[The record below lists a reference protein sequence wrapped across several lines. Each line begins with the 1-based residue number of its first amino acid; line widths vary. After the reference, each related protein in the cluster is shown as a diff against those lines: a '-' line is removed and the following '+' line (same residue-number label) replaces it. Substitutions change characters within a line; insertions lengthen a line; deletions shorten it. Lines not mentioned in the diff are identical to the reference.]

1 VVATPP
7 GLSPTATQGLAPL
20 DMNLNPSA
28 GRPDTPDAV
37 DSAGCA
43 PGADLAYPSDLAE
56 RVLDRWRRARTAGQ
70 LDLPPPAC
78 ADLATILSVC
88 YHATLLREE
97 GRPVTFRLALS
108 EPGTFDATAGPPSG
122 LHPLVFARPLPLDQH
137 ELRRLAPAAAFSRS
151 LIGAFSAGQGIWGII
166 HSGPQWLQFVR
177 GGRAT
182 EQTVPGVPIV
192 AATGPGRLLV
202 SVGPLVLAELRDGR
216 LSGGEMDI
224 FEAPWMQRRLG
235 EANQVQRAA
244 HLADREG
251 AAEPWAE
258 IDSRFGTV
266 LAGHVLRRVLATVR
280 AAQHGGTLILIPRE
294 RVTEFLSDGRYV
306 QVKYAFDDEEPRKRI
321 LTLMTAIT
329 NELARAERAA
339 ASTVGWHAY
348 ETSRAR
354 RLVEMD
360 EALFEVAH
368 LVADL
373 TRVDGAVLLTD
384 ALEVLGFG
392 VEIAGELPEV
402 SRVAR
407 AHDLDAT
414 ARTWVRTDRVG
425 TRHRSAYRLCQAVR
439 DALALVVS
447 QDGGL
452 RFIRWHDQGV
462 AYWEQIGTG
471 PWEG

>member
-1 VVATPP
+1 MKSQPDG
-7 GLSPTATQGLAPL
+7 GLT
-20 DMNLNPSA
+20 D
-28 GRPDTPDAV
+28 DASRV
-37 DSAGCA
+37 DRVSDG
-43 PGADLAYPSDLAE
+43 DLAYPSDLTA
-56 RVLDRWRRARTAGQ
+56 RVLDRWRQARSAGEINVP
-70 LDLPPPAC
+70 LPA
-78 ADLATILSVC
+78 AAELATVLSVC

-108 EPGTFDATAGPPSG
+108 EPGAFDDAAGPPSG
-122 LHPLVFARPLPLDQH
+122 LHRLVFARPLPLDQH

-151 LIGAFSAGQGIWGII
+151 LIGATLAGRGIWGVI
-166 HSGPQWLQFVR
+166 HSGPQWLQSVR

-182 EQTVPGVPIV
+182 EQSVPQVPIV

-202 SVGPLVLAELRDGR
+202 SVGPVVLAELRDGR
-216 LSGGEMDI
+216 LSGGEMDV
-224 FEAPWMQRRLG
+224 FGAQWMQQRLAAADQAQRLVSVAAR
-235 EANQVQRAA
+235 EATVGSRAEVDA
-244 HLADREG
+244 TFA
-251 AAEPWAE
+251 P
-258 IDSRFGTV
+258 V

-280 AAQHGGTLILIPRE
+280 AAQHGGTLILIPRA
-294 RVTEFLSDGRYV
+294 RVSEFLSDGRYV
-306 QVKYAFDDEEPRKRI
+306 QVKYAFHDEEPRKRI
-321 LTLMTAIT
+321 LTLMLDISK
-329 NELARAERAA
+329 ELARAEGAHA
-339 ASTVGWHAY
+339 TTVGWQAY

-384 ALEVLGFG
+384 SLEVLGFG

-402 SRVAR
+402 SRVMR
-407 AHDLDAT
+407 AHDLDGAS
-414 ARTWVRTDRVG
+414 RTWVRTDRVG

-452 RFIRWHDQGV
+452 RFIRWHSQSV
-462 AYWEQIGTG
+462 AYWEQVATG

>member
-1 VVATPP
+1 MDGSALGGGDMTLHP
-7 GLSPTATQGLAPL
+7 GEDQPDEPERL
-20 DMNLNPSA
+20 DRVSR
-28 GRPDTPDAV
+28 G
-37 DSAGCA
+37 
-43 PGADLAYPSDLAE
+43 DLAYPSHLTE
-56 RVLDRWRRARTAGQ
+56 RVLIRWREAKTAGEVN
-70 LDLPPPAC
+70 LPLPAP

-108 EPGTFDATAGPPSG
+108 EPGVFHDAAGPPSG
-122 LHPLVFARPLPLDQH
+122 LHRLVFARPLPLDQH

-151 LIGAFSAGQGIWGII
+151 LIGATSDGQGIWGII
-166 HSGPQWLQFVR
+166 HSGPQWLQSVR

-182 EQTVPGVPIV
+182 EQAVPQVPIV

-202 SVGPLVLAELRDGR
+202 SVGTVVLAELRDGR
-216 LSGGEMDI
+216 LSAGEMDV
-224 FEAPWMQRRLG
+224 FESVWMQRRLA
-235 EANQVQRAA
+235 EADQTPRVAERAA
-244 HLADREG
+244 REDSVESSAVVDSAF
-251 AAEPWAE
+251 AA
-258 IDSRFGTV
+258 V
-266 LAGHVLRRVLATVR
+266 LAGHVLRRILATVR
-280 AAQHGGTLILIPRE
+280 AAQHGGMLILIPRR
-294 RVTEFLSDGRYV
+294 RVSEFLSDGRYV
-306 QVKYAFDDEEPRKRI
+306 QVKYAFHDEEARRRI
-321 LTLMTAIT
+321 LTLMMAIST
-329 NELARAERAA
+329 ELARAEGAS
-339 ASTVGWHAY
+339 ASTVGWHTY

-354 RLVEMD
+354 HLVEMD

-384 ALEVLGFG
+384 SLEVLGFG

-407 AHDLDAT
+407 AHDLDAA

-452 RFIRWHDQGV
+452 RFIRWHDQSV
-462 AYWEQIGTG
+462 VYWEQIATG

>member
-1 VVATPP
+1 MSGRSSGGDTTSDHETDQR
-7 GLSPTATQGLAPL
+7 GQSQRL
-20 DMNLNPSA
+20 DRVS
-28 GRPDTPDAV
+28 G
-37 DSAGCA
+37 G
-43 PGADLAYPSDLAE
+43 DLAYPSDLTE
-56 RVLDRWRRARTAGQ
+56 RVLVRWREAQAAGQ
-70 LDLPPPAC
+70 IGVPLPAS

-108 EPGTFDATAGPPSG
+108 KPGVFNDAAGPPSG
-122 LHPLVFARPLPLDQH
+122 LHRLVFARPLPLDQH

-151 LIGAFSAGQGIWGII
+151 LIGAMSDGQGIWGVI
-166 HSGPQWLQFVR
+166 HSGPQWLQSVR

-182 EQTVPGVPIV
+182 EQTVPQIPIV

-202 SVGPLVLAELRDGR
+202 SVGSIVLAELRDGR
-216 LSGGEMDI
+216 LSVGDMDV
-224 FEAPWMQRRLG
+224 FQAPWMQRRL
-235 EANQVQRAA
+235 AA
-244 HLADREG
+244 ADLDHRDAHVAVRRETDPG
-251 AAEPWAE
+251 AE
-258 IDSRFGTV
+258 IDSSFAAV
-266 LAGHVLRRVLATVR
+266 LAGHVLRRVMATVR
-280 AAQHGGTLILIPRE
+280 AAQHGGTLILIPRA
-294 RVTEFLSDGRYV
+294 RVSEFLSDGRYV

-321 LTLMTAIT
+321 LTLMTAIA
-329 NELARAERAA
+329 NELARAAGAGE
-339 ASTVGWHAY
+339 STVSWHAY

-354 RLVEMD
+354 QLVEMD

-384 ALEVLGFG
+384 SLEILGFG

-407 AHDLDAT
+407 AHDLDAGG
-414 ARTWVRTDRVG
+414 RTWVRTDRVG

-452 RFIRWHDQGV
+452 RFIRWHDQSV
-462 AYWEQIGTG
+462 AYWEQVATG